1 MVRGPRLCRRRSFF
15 PTAGIG
21 FVCLGRDIATVF
33 TPPLSAGP
41 SFRGRRCSI
50 PGNVC
55 EGARAANLFL
65 DFGPRSKEPQGWVS
79 DVLVPVV
86 AFTRGHP
93 EHAVPRGG
101 RVEAR
106 FETLPMVL
114 LESSLQSR
122 EVFCSTPVFGRG
134 QEVPDLGALPHKI
147 AEAVAIQVE
156 CGLGHDCFALSGGVP
171 IGTVNMSKVF
181 SNTFH
186 EDNQASKFGGPGTS
200 IDRNEPSGCRMWLVN
215 LRDFA
220 KRDW

>member
-15 PTAGIG
+15 PHRWHWFRLPWPGHCDG
-21 FVCLGRDIATVF
+21 FHAASVGGTF
-33 TPPLSAGP
+33 FSGP
-41 SFRGRRCSI
+41 ALLHPC
-50 PGNVC
+50 NVC

-134 QEVPDLGALPHKI
+134 QEVPDLGVLPHKI

-156 CGLGHDCFALSGGVP
+156 CGLGHDCFALGRCSDRHRQHEQGVLEHIPRGQPGIEVWGVP
-171 IGTVNMSKVF
+171 APPLTEMSHPVV
-181 SNTFH
+181 
-186 EDNQASKFGGPGTS
+186 
-200 IDRNEPSGCRMWLVN
+200 GCGW
-215 LRDFA
+215 
-220 KRDW
+220 